1 MIFKRI
7 ELTNHERF
15 ITIKNNFIQMKK
27 IIVALM
33 VMGAFGFTTNA
44 QTDSKAKEILAAVS
58 KKYRSYDIVKTD
70 FTFTLNNAQAKV
82 KETQQ
87 GTLYVKANANKYK
100 VAMTNQDLISD
111 GKVQWT
117 YLKNDKEVQISNV
130 DNSGDAINPAKI
142 FTIYE
147 KGFKYL
153 YTGESKVGA
162 KTYQMIDLSPIDT
175 KKTVFKIRL
184 SIDKVSKQIANVVIF
199 EKNGNTYTYN
209 VKTFSPNVKVPET
222 TFAFDAKKYP
232 GVEVVDLR

>member
-1 MIFKRI
+1 
-7 ELTNHERF
+7 
-15 ITIKNNFIQMKK
+15 MKK
-27 IIVALM
+27 IILALFI
-33 VMGAFGFTTNA
+33 VGTAINANA
-44 QTDSKAKEILAAVS
+44 QTDAKAKAILAEVS
-58 KKYRSYDIVKTD
+58 KKYRTYDVVKTD

-147 KGFKYL
+147 KGFKYI
-153 YTGESKVGA
+153 YTGDSKVGA
-162 KTYQMIDLSPIDT
+162 KTYQMIDLSPTDT
-175 KKTVFKIRL
+175 KKSIFKVRL
-184 SIDKVSKQIANVVIF
+184 SIDKASKQIANVVIF

-209 VKTFSPNVKVPET
+209 VKTFTPNAKVPET

>member
-1 MIFKRI
+1 MNK
-7 ELTNHERF
+7 L
-15 ITIKNNFIQMKK
+15 
-27 IIVALM
+27 IVAFLAIGLYTSNA
-33 VMGAFGFTTNA
+33 VA
-44 QTDSKAKEILAAVS
+44 QTDSRAKEILAAVS
-58 KKYRSYDIVKTD
+58 KKYRSYDVVKTD

-130 DNSGDAINPAKI
+130 DNSGDALNPAKI

-153 YTGESKVGA
+153 YTGENKVGG
-162 KTYQMIDLSPIDT
+162 KTYQMIDLSPTDT
-175 KKTVFKIRL
+175 KKSVFKVRL
-184 SIDKVSKQIANVVIF
+184 SIDKLTKQIANVVIF

-209 VKTFSPNVKVPET
+209 VKTFSPNIKVPET
-222 TFAFDAKKYP
+222 TFAFDAKKHP

>member
-1 MIFKRI
+1 MKR
-7 ELTNHERF
+7 
-15 ITIKNNFIQMKK
+15 
-27 IIVALM
+27 IIVALTII
-33 VMGAFGFTTNA
+33 GAFGFSASA
-44 QTDSKAKEILAAVS
+44 QTDAKAKEILAAVS

-70 FTFTLNNAQAKV
+70 FSFTLNNAQAKV

-130 DNSGDAINPAKI
+130 DNSSDALNPARI

-153 YTGESKVGA
+153 YTGEKKVGA
-162 KTYQMIDLSPIDT
+162 KTYQMIDLSPTDT
-175 KKTVFKIRL
+175 KKTVFKVRL
-184 SIDKVSKQIANVVIF
+184 SIDKASKQIANVVIF

-209 VKTFSPNVKVPET
+209 VKTFSPNIKVPET

>member
-1 MIFKRI
+1 
-7 ELTNHERF
+7 
-15 ITIKNNFIQMKK
+15 MKK
-27 IIVALM
+27 IIVGLVM
-33 VMGAFGFTTNA
+33 VSAFSFTANA
-44 QTDSKAKEILAAVS
+44 QTDAKAKAILAEVS
-58 KKYRSYDIVKTD
+58 KKYRSYDVVKTD

-117 YLKNDKEVQISNV
+117 YLKSDKEVQISNV

-153 YTGESKVGA
+153 YTGENKVGG
-162 KTYQMIDLSPIDT
+162 KVYQMIDLSPTDA
-175 KKTVFKIRL
+175 KKSVFKIRL
-184 SIDKVSKQIANVVIF
+184 SIDKTSKQIANVVIF

>member
-1 MIFKRI
+1 
-7 ELTNHERF
+7 
-15 ITIKNNFIQMKK
+15 MKK
-27 IIVALM
+27 LIVAL
-33 VMGAFGFTTNA
+33 VVIGSFGFAASA

-58 KKYRSYDIVKTD
+58 KKYRSYDVVKTD

-153 YTGESKVGA
+153 YTGEKKVGA
-162 KTYQMIDLSPIDT
+162 KTYQMIDLSPTDI
-175 KKTVFKIRL
+175 KKSIFKVRL

-209 VKTFSPNVKVPET
+209 VKTFSPNIKVPET
-222 TFAFDAKKYP
+222 TFAFDTKKYP

>member
-1 MIFKRI
+1 MRRIFMMLALVGGI
-7 ELTNHERF
+7 
-15 ITIKNNFIQMKK
+15 ITM
-27 IIVALM
+27 A
-33 VMGAFGFTTNA
+33 AA

-58 KKYRSYDIVKTD
+58 KKYKSYDVVKTE
-70 FTFTLNNAQAKV
+70 FSFTLNNAQAKV

-87 GTLYVKANANKYK
+87 GTLYVKANANKYR

-117 YLKNDKEVQISNV
+117 YLKNDQEVQISNV

-153 YTGESKVGA
+153 YTGENKVGT
-162 KTYQMIDLSPIDT
+162 KVYQMIDLSPTDT
-175 KKTVFKIRL
+175 KKSVFKVRL
-184 SIDKVSKQIANVVIF
+184 SIDKVTKQIANVVIF

-209 VKTFSPNVKVPET
+209 VKTFSPNIKVPET
-222 TFAFDAKKYP
+222 TFAFDTKKYP
-232 GVEVVDLR
+232 GVDVVDLR

>member
-1 MIFKRI
+1 MKRI
-7 ELTNHERF
+7 VVAFLTF
-15 ITIKNNFIQMKK
+15 SIFSLG
-27 IIVALM
+27 V
-33 VMGAFGFTTNA
+33 FA
-44 QTDSKAKEILAAVS
+44 QTDPKAKAILAEVS
-58 KKYRSYDIVKTD
+58 KKYRSYDVVKTD
-70 FTFTLNNAQAKV
+70 FTFTLNNQQAKV

-100 VAMTNQDLISD
+100 VAMTNQELISD

-117 YLKNDKEVQISNV
+117 YLKNDKEVQVSNV
-130 DNSGDAINPAKI
+130 DPSGEALNPAKI

-147 KGFKYL
+147 KGFKYV
-153 YTGESKVGA
+153 YTGERKSGA
-162 KTYQMIDLSPIDT
+162 KTYQMIDLSPTDI
-175 KKTVFKIRL
+175 KKPIFKVRL
-184 SIDKVSKQIANVVIF
+184 SIDKATKQIADVVIF

>member
-1 MIFKRI
+1 MLLVEI
-7 ELTNHERF
+7 
-15 ITIKNNFIQMKK
+15 IKKQMKK
-27 IIVALM
+27 IILALIT
-33 VMGAFGFTTNA
+33 VSSLALTANA
-44 QTDSKAKEILAAVS
+44 QTDTKAKAILAEVS
-58 KKYRSYDIVKTD
+58 KKYRSYDVVKTD

-117 YLKNDKEVQISNV
+117 YLKNDKEVQIQNV
-130 DNSGDAINPAKI
+130 DNSGDALNPAKI

-162 KTYQMIDLSPIDT
+162 KTYQMIDLSPTDT
-175 KKTVFKIRL
+175 KKSVFKIRL
-184 SIDKVSKQIANVVIF
+184 SIDKASKQIANVVIF

-209 VKTFSPNVKVPET
+209 VKTFSPNVKVPAT
-222 TFAFDAKKYP
+222 MFAFDAKKYP